1 MRTKQFFLYFTLF
14 FLVSFATKAQTLS
27 EEQKITALITYVSKL
42 GDAKFIRN
50 GDVHDAKKAAEH
62 LRMKRDK
69 AGKSITTALQFIDKV
84 ATKSS
89 ISGDYYMIKYA
100 NGTSKKN
107 CDVLKEEL
115 KRIEAKK

>member
-1 MRTKQFFLYFTLF
+1 MKLIHFSLCFMLF
-14 FLVSFATKAQTLS
+14 FLVSFASKAQTLS
-27 EEQKITALITYVSKL
+27 EEQKINALITYVSNL

-50 GDVHDAKKAAEH
+50 GDVHNAKKAAEH

-69 AGKSITTALQFIDKV
+69 AGSSIKTALQFIDKV

-89 ISGDYYMIKYA
+89 ISGDYYLIKYA

-115 KRIEAKK
+115 KRIESKK